1 MASTTLVYIHYS
13 LLPTALLFE
22 QQHVKGASIVDH
34 VTPPHGKMSGRSI
47 PDDCERTATVALP
60 TAASAGFI
68 SGELGTSAALDAF
81 STVYELLLTR
91 FENRQTYGH
100 EQSLYLALLAMPT
113 RGNEL
118 TSQQG
123 IVPLHTSPRI
133 RKRELLPQPLGPHTS
148 TFMPDLTS
156 KSMSFTSTSPL
167 GVTSGTLSNLH
178 QHTYFSQ
185 GEQCTYIHACA

>member
-118 TSQQG
+118 TSQ
-123 IVPLHTSPRI
+123 PLCHYIPPRGSG
-133 RKRELLPQPLGPHTS
+133 RESSCRSRWARTPARSCQT
-148 TFMPDLTS
+148 
-156 KSMSFTSTSPL
+156 
-167 GVTSGTLSNLH
+167 
-178 QHTYFSQ
+178 
-185 GEQCTYIHACA
+185 